1 MQITRSV
8 AVLVMSKNIILQSLA
23 DLSPQGSL
31 LSMQNNQKLA
41 LVWCV
46 LSPDW
51 PMPHCDSSICQNSY
65 PMSRWCFPLTLTPC
79 IQAQDTTVIVR
90 APRRVGA
97 SSLCDHMTR
106 FPRRQA
112 TSQSEISCHQHILV
126 LHLGCERAH
135 SRDRSFLT
143 HLKPSTIAS
152 FLVQQLLGCKGI
164 PACGVSKNLS
174 NVATPIRILLGY
186 QKSLTQGNPRFYSLL
201 AFYKFSGR
209 GSMRKY
215 LRDRATDPLV
225 KVR

>member
-97 SSLCDHMTR
+97 SS
-106 FPRRQA
+106 
-112 TSQSEISCHQHILV
+112 HQHILV

>member
-97 SSLCDHMTR
+97 S
-106 FPRRQA
+106 
-112 TSQSEISCHQHILV
+112 SCHQHILV